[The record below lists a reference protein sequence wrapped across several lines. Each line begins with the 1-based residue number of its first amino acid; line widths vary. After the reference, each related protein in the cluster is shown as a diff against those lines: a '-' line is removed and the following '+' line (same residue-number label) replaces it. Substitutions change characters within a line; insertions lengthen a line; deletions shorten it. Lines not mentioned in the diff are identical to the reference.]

1 MSNLAIIT
9 MTEDAMMSLIMSG
22 ALDEVKYTRKVL
34 PDDSSLKE
42 DVKYKELT
50 EAHRK
55 ASKNKEIYA
64 FEVLTQNKKI

>member
-1 MSNLAIIT
+1 MPNLAIIT
-9 MTEDAMMSLIMSG
+9 MSEDDMMKLIVDG
-22 ALDEVKYTRKVL
+22 AFDGVKYTRKVL

-50 EAHRK
+50 DIYRK

-64 FEVLTQNKKI
+64 FELLTQNKK